1 MFKKKRLSNLLYI
14 KYLIRYVFNTATKDL
29 EVKMVLEWFKNLW
42 KELMS
47 LWNLTKVVI
56 FLTTKKKSDVYSLNF
71 DK

>member
-56 FLTTKKKSDVYSLNF
+56 FLTTKKKVMF
-71 DK
+71 IH